1 MVSKNQPQKKGFIK
15 TVLVFFLLLFITGMA
30 LTVGVF
36 LYVAKDLP
44 SPETII
50 SRKVSESTKIY
61 DRTGNIV
68 LYDIHGEEKRTIIA
82 WENISENIKKTIESH
97 GGKANMYKADV
108 SNEGEVKGLFTYL
121 SQEFSFLKDLIL
133 MCLILIPF
141 LAFLKFR
148 IPLMKF

>member
-61 DRTGNIV
+61 DRTGAVV
-68 LYDIHGEEKRTIIA
+68 LYDIHGEEKRTVIP
-82 WENISENIKKTIESH
+82 WENIPESVKKATLASED
-97 GGKANMYKADV
+97 A
-108 SNEGEVKGLFTYL
+108 
-121 SQEFSFLKDLIL
+121 SF
-133 MCLILIPF
+133 
-141 LAFLKFR
+141 
-148 IPLMKF
+148 